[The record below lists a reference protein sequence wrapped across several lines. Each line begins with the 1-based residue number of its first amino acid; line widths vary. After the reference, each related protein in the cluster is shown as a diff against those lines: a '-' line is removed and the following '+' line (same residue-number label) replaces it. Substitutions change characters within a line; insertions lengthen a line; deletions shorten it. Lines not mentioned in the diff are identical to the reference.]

1 MISENGKLNIIL
13 GVICVVFIIVTI
25 YIISYRHNLESVN
38 VYFEIND
45 IKNVTWK
52 SNNMEFTT
60 DGKTFNLTVNNVPI
74 YEKTSLDLD
83 THTGEIIKD
92 RLYLRS
98 VGASNIV
105 IWYEEAEY
113 RLDKDIKE

>member
-1 MISENGKLNIIL
+1 MQQQ
-13 GVICVVFIIVTI
+13 
-25 YIISYRHNLESVN
+25 LEEERTGLKSIKEIQD
-38 VYFEIND
+38 EIND

-52 SNNMEFTT
+52 SNTMEFQT
-60 DGKTFNLTVNNVPI
+60 DGKTFNLTVNNVPV
-74 YEKTSLDLD
+74 YEKNSLEMD

-98 VGASNIV
+98 VGPSNIV

-113 RLDKDIKE
+113 RLDKSISD